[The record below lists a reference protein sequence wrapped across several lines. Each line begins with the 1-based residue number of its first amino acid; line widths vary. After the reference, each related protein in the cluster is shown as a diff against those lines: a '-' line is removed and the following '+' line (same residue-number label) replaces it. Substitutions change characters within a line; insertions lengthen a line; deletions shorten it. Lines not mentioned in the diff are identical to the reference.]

1 MRSGADLSSMDVY
14 LCPVCGDVEFGP
26 PPERCPICNTPGA
39 RYQKIG

>member
-1 MRSGADLSSMDVY
+1 
-14 LCPVCGDVEFGP
+14 VCGDVEFGP